1 MNFKLCNLSV
11 YSPNA
16 PFPPKKNE
24 MVQSNIAEIKCNIA
38 EINDLKN
45 NFLHIKKQQ
54 QYEEKPV

>member
-1 MNFKLCNLSV
+1 M

-24 MVQSNIAEIKCNIA
+24 MVESNIAEIKCNIA